1 MAGVQL
7 DLLGNSS
14 NKGGRGDKGGDN
26 NQQSN
31 EIAKFVVVAEW
42 RRATGKRT
50 TSTDMMRDVHI
61 HHYYLLKWIIQTAN
75 LFMVEGVM
83 PAKSSNSCSG
93 ATWNDW
99 VYDIGWQY
107 NSHADDNYFFD
118 EDSVVVCG
126 MCSTRNSSLLESF
139 ICIYQSTAGEEAD

>member
-1 MAGVQL
+1 M
-7 DLLGNSS
+7 
-14 NKGGRGDKGGDN
+14 
-26 NQQSN
+26 
-31 EIAKFVVVAEW
+31 VAEW

-83 PAKSSNSCSG
+83 PSKSSNSCSG

-139 ICIYQSTAGEEAD
+139 ICIYQSKAGEEAD